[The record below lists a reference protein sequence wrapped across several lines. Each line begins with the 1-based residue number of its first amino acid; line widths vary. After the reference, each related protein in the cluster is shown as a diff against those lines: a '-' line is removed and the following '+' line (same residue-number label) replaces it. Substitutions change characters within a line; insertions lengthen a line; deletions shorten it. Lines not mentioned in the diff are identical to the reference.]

1 MHNFLSFIKELRLPK
16 KEEVRGVIAAFSRKE
31 LIIFIISSVVA
42 LISVIII
49 LARVNNAFMVTI
61 PTNGGS
67 LTEGI
72 VGMPTI
78 VNPVLALSDAD
89 KDLTALVYSGL
100 MRKMP
105 DGTFIPDLAESYKVS
120 ADQINYTFIIK
131 GNARFQDGTPVTA
144 DDVIFTIKKIQDPLI
159 KSPRQMS
166 WAGVT
171 ASKID
176 DRTVVFTL
184 KQPYISFMDNMTIG
198 ILPEHLWKNV
208 SVQEFGLSN
217 LNIKAIGTGPY
228 QIDSIS
234 KNSDGIPDEY
244 HLKNFKNFALG
255 APHIKYINIISY
267 ANEKDLVKALL
278 DHNIDQASGLS
289 PENAESV
296 KNAGYAI
303 HTATLP
309 RMFGMFFNSSKNK
322 IFSDKA
328 VIDAFDKALDRQEI
342 VDQVLNGYG
351 TIIYNPIPETIIN
364 DKTDNKYDSQ
374 AQDEAQNIL
383 EKGGWTL
390 GADGIRVKGGAVAK
404 TNKAGKKTAAETA
417 TAPLKGS
424 GVRLSFSLTT
434 GDSPELKHTAELIK
448 EQLGKIGAEV
458 DIKIYETGPLNQLIR
473 ERDYE
478 ALFFGQ
484 IVNHESDLF
493 SFWHGTQT
501 QDPGLNIA
509 MYSDKKADGI
519 LEKIQK
525 TPDYQKRIS
534 EYMDLINEFNI
545 NKPALMIYSPKYLY
559 ATSSNLNHVSSDT
572 LTIPSDRFVSV
583 YTWYASTDH
592 VWKIFAK

>member
-1 MHNFLSFIKELRLPK
+1 
-16 KEEVRGVIAAFSRKE
+16 
-31 LIIFIISSVVA
+31 
-42 LISVIII
+42 
-49 LARVNNAFMVTI
+49 
-61 PTNGGS
+61 
-67 LTEGI
+67 
-72 VGMPTI
+72 
-78 VNPVLALSDAD
+78 
-89 KDLTALVYSGL
+89 
-100 MRKMP
+100 MP
-105 DGTFIPDLAESYKVS
+105 DGTFIQDLAESYKVS

-234 KNSDGIPDEY
+234 KNSDCIPDEY

-545 NKPALMIYSPKYLY
+545 NKPALMIYSPKY
-559 ATSSNLNHVSSDT
+559 
-572 LTIPSDRFVSV
+572 
-583 YTWYASTDH
+583 
-592 VWKIFAK
+592 